1 MCSGKEIGTCVLWDF
16 RSMRRNPRVLLGY
29 ALGFCLCF
37 FLTQRIIELSSRFH
51 TDIQML
57 EPFIWCFAD
66 TDSILFASLALLLP
80 LSQIP
85 QLNVPTYYLVFRRG
99 RANWICG
106 QIATTVLISFSY
118 ALLLLV
124 SSVLLTA
131 GNSFWA
137 NHWSDTATV
146 VRFAPEQFEVAL
158 TVIRKTVKLTV
169 PYDCA
174 GIIFFLLMQ
183 YVLFLTLL
191 NLAVS
196 LRFGKR
202 AGMTAVIAVS
212 FGAYLLTPDQWMN
225 WLHIPPQLEYMANTL
240 AAWVSPLSHASY
252 SMHSFGYGGFPSV
265 LQSHAVF
272 GCLNLGLLL
281 LSYGTAKNMEF
292 SFSGGFYE

>member
-85 QLNVPTYYLVFRRG
+85 QLNVPTYY
-99 RANWICG
+99 
-106 QIATTVLISFSY
+106 
-118 ALLLLV
+118 
-124 SSVLLTA
+124 
-131 GNSFWA
+131 
-137 NHWSDTATV
+137 HWSDTATV
-146 VRFAPEQFEVAL
+146 VSFAPEQFEVAL